1 MVIKM
6 LLVNDAVY
14 VLIYYVILLVVLCV
28 DFWTWPF
35 LS

>member
-6 LLVNDAVY
+6 LLVNGAIN

-28 DFWTWPF
+28 DFWT
-35 LS
+35 

>member
-6 LLVNDAVY
+6 LLVNDAVN

-28 DFWTWPF
+28 DFWT
-35 LS
+35 